1 MDKARQAPL
10 ALGLDGHDEAP
21 VALGDERL
29 LQHLGIR
36 RRGDDALENLAAL
49 RRRDAHLAADVG
61 KLRAGR
67 VGDRLLVEDGAA
79 DAVLEI
85 LVRVQGGE
93 IVVEHRGLALP
104 VAVIFA
110 DAARSREQPR
120 NIEQLARVEHA
131 AVVGAR
137 QRRGDILHA
146 GKGGASVKPETRTGG
161 VRLVE
166 QAAHLV
172 QVAARIELSA
182 ALARRLA
189 DGLLR
194 QHLQHGGQLERAD
207 GFVV

>member
-1 MDKARQAPL
+1 MSWTKARQAPL

-146 GKGGASVKPETRTGG
+146 GKGGAPVKPETRTGG

-166 QAAHLV
+166 P
-172 QVAARIELSA
+172 
-182 ALARRLA
+182 RRRTSSKS
-189 DGLLR
+189 LL
-194 QHLQHGGQLERAD
+194 G
-207 GFVV
+207 